1 MLFCRDNDGNV
12 YLSVGLKFET
22 AKENLIVVEERDF
35 WIINYIYIS
44 FIYVF
49 KKFSKKLRDLTTRPK
64 KIESSVS
71 LMDSFQLNST
81 FERNVACSN
90 LQ

>member
-1 MLFCRDNDGNV
+1 M
-12 YLSVGLKFET
+12 SVGLKFET